1 VRTVSIRLTFWGVRG
16 SIPVPGPTTVKYG
29 GNTSCLELRFGTE
42 DRLIII
48 DLGSGI
54 RELAGLVMKKDLP
67 RGPIK
72 TKVFLTHTHYDHI
85 MGFPF
90 FTPIFIPGTELD
102 IYGPVTYEEDTLDKI
117 VGDQLRY
124 RYFPVRLEELRAK
137 IDYHQLKEG
146 SIDLG
151 SGLTVTTKYLN
162 HPILVLGYKF
172 EFQGK
177 VLCTAYDHEL
187 FRNVFDVKPDDPGYD
202 ETAVKE
208 GEIAAREENEKVQ
221 AFYRNADLLVHDTQ
235 YTHKEYESGKI
246 GWGHSSFEW
255 AINSA
260 HRAGVKHLVLFH
272 HEPLRSDQEL
282 EGYYAAYMKLIKGK
296 TRMKVSIAQ
305 EGRTFEV

>member
-1 VRTVSIRLTFWGVRG
+1 VSIRLTFRGVRG

-29 GNTSCLELRFGTE
+29 GNTSCLELRFGAE

-54 RELAGLVMKKDLP
+54 RELAGVIMKKDLP
-67 RGPIK
+67 RGPII

-102 IYGPVTYEEDTLDKI
+102 IYGPVSFEDDTLDKI

-124 RYFPVRLEELRAK
+124 RYFPIRLEELRAK
-137 IDYHQLKEG
+137 INYFPLKEG
-146 SIDLG
+146 SLDLG
-151 SGLTVTTKYLN
+151 GGLQVTTKYLN
-162 HPILVLGYKF
+162 HPILVLGYRF
-172 EFQGK
+172 EYDGK
-177 VLCTAYDHEL
+177 VFCTAYDHEI

-202 ETAVKE
+202 AAAVSE

-221 AFYRNADLLVHDTQ
+221 KFYEGADLLVHDTQ
-235 YTHKEYESGKI
+235 YTQKEYMAGKI
-246 GWGHSSFEW
+246 GWGHSSFEH
-255 AINSA
+255 AINA
-260 HRAGVKHLVLFH
+260 ANKARVKHLVLFH

-282 EGYYAAYMKLIKGK
+282 EGLHKAYVAAIRGK
-296 TRMKVSIAQ
+296 TNMKVSIAR
-305 EGRTFEV
+305 EGATIEV

>member
-1 VRTVSIRLTFWGVRG
+1 MSIRLTFWGVRG

-29 GNTSCLELRFGTE
+29 GNTSCLELRFGDE
-42 DRLIII
+42 DRLIIM

-54 RELAGLVMKKDLP
+54 RELAGQVMKKDLP

-72 TKVFLTHTHYDHI
+72 TKIFLTHTHYDHI

-124 RYFPVRLEELRAK
+124 RYFPVRLEELRAT
-137 IDYHQLKEG
+137 INYHPLKEG
-146 SIDLG
+146 SQDLG
-151 SGLTVTTKYLN
+151 GGLKVTTKYLN
-162 HPILVLGYKF
+162 HPILVLGYRF

-177 VLCTAYDHEL
+177 VLCTAYDHEM
-187 FRNVFDVKPDDPGYD
+187 FRNVFDVTPDDPGYD
-202 ETAVKE
+202 PAAVKE
-208 GEIAAREENEKVQ
+208 GEIASREENEKVQ
-221 AFYRNADLLVHDTQ
+221 QFYKDADILVHDTQ
-235 YTHKEYESGKI
+235 YTHKEYITGKI

-260 HRAGVKHLVLFH
+260 HKAGVKHLVLFH
-272 HEPLRSDQEL
+272 HEPLRNDQEL
-282 EGYYAAYMKLIKGK
+282 EGLYKAYMNSLRGK

-305 EGRTFEV
+305 EGKTIEA